1 MDKNW
6 VCTDIDNQ
14 QYGRR
19 LSRSIF
25 EFKEKSRDLD
35 EYDEGEEIQLLINLD
50 DYSTEQI
57 DDYIS
62 GYYQDINEIQNI
74 YGTESSWI
82 IAECIFE
89 QESGLY

>member
-1 MDKNW
+1 MGKNW
-6 VCTDIDNQ
+6 VCTDLDNQ
-14 QYGRR
+14 QYGRQ
-19 LSRSIF
+19 LARSIF

-35 EYDEGEEIQLLINLD
+35 EYDEGEDIQLLINLD
-50 DYSTEQI
+50 DYSTQEI

-62 GYYQDINEIQNI
+62 PYYDNIHELEAI
-74 YGTESSWI
+74 YGTGSDWI